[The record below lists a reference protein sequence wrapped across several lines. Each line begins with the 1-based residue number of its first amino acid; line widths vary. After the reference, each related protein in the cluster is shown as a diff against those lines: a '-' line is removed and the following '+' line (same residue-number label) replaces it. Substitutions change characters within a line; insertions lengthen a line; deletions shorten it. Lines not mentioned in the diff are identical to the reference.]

1 MLRRS
6 VTSLESSPK
15 VPDWWVLL
23 FAEAKRTSIFL
34 TSEWIQTWLDV
45 YGQGFLGQ
53 WICWD
58 MNGRVVGGCLILT
71 RVMRKQVFSLRT
83 TYFNATGDA
92 TERTP
97 LAEFNDVLFIEPYGE
112 KIANDLA
119 KFLMT
124 QQWDRLFVSG
134 YEPGG
139 VLHMLSE
146 LLPTSSLQ
154 HEPETAAY
162 VDLRLLENSAFEK
175 MLSANTRSQIK
186 RSQRRYEE
194 QTGTIT
200 ICRAETVLEAIAY
213 LDQLA
218 TFHNERRAAKGEA
231 GTFESNAIVSF
242 HKKLI
247 PILFAQSHVDLLR
260 ITSGV
265 TPIGYLYNFVRN
277 GKVYFF
283 QSGFHYDGDA
293 KMKPGLLAHALVI
306 QYYAENGKAEYDF
319 LAGDSQY
326 KRSLTKQSR
335 PLNWSVLYRDN
346 WRARGLLVLKRFFG
360 WLLNKPR

>member
-6 VTSLESSPK
+6 ITTLESSSG
-15 VPDWWVLL
+15 VPDWWVPL

-45 YGQGFLGQ
+45 YGRDFSGH

-58 MNGRVVGGCLILT
+58 IDGKVVGGCLILI
-71 RVMRKQVFSLRT
+71 RVTRKQIFSLRT
-83 TYFNATGDA
+83 IYFNATGDSA
-92 TERTP
+92 QRTP

-119 KFLMT
+119 EFLMT
-124 QQWDRLFVSG
+124 RHWDRLSISG

-139 VLHMLSE
+139 VLSLLSDA
-146 LLPTSSLQ
+146 LPNSSFQ

-162 VDLRLLENSAFEK
+162 VDLRLLKNSPFEK
-175 MLSANTRSQIK
+175 MLSANTRSQLK
-186 RSQRRYEE
+186 RCQRRYEE
-194 QTGTIT
+194 QTGGIT
-200 ICRAETVLEAIAY
+200 IYRATTVTEAIAY

-218 TFHNERRAAKGEA
+218 AFHNERRAAKGET
-231 GTFESNAIVSF
+231 GSFESTAIVGF
-242 HKKLI
+242 HKRLI
-247 PILFAQSHVDLLR
+247 PLLFDQGQVDLLR
-260 ITSGV
+260 IASGV
-265 TPIGYLYNFVRN
+265 TSIGYLYNFVRN

-283 QSGFHYDGDA
+283 QSGFHYNGDS
-293 KMKPGLLAHALVI
+293 KMKPGLLAHALAI
-306 QYYAENGKAEYDF
+306 QYYAENGRAEYDF

-326 KRSLTKQSR
+326 KRSLTSQSR

-346 WRARGLLVLKRFFG
+346 RRVRGLLVLKRFSD
-360 WLLNKPR
+360 WLLNKLH